1 MPSTSSATP
10 GSLWSSVIREPL
22 VHFVVLGGLVFAAE
36 HVIRARQADPREI
49 VVGPEVDE
57 QVRALFRTAK
67 GRAPSPSELKTLR
80 DRWIDNEVLYRE
92 GLELRLDQGD
102 PTLRERVIFKALN
115 VIESNLRLPQLDDA
129 ELRAWFERHRS
140 DYDVQALYDF
150 SEAVPS
156 GMAMDEASVRKFAD
170 ALNSGEPSDVQSGL
184 RIFEAR
190 PRNTV
195 VAAFGADFAAALDT
209 LPLHAWQVLQSSEG
223 LRIVRLEKR
232 DPGSS
237 ASFEDARTRV
247 AQDWRDAKAQ
257 ELRTTAVREL
267 GKKYTVR
274 LAGSSS

>member
-129 ELRAWFERHRS
+129 ELRAWFEQHRS